1 MVAEK
6 VALTYF
12 DLWALIRIRRHALG
26 NYFLAGRQIMLIKQ
40 SAELIPL
47 LRRGVVHDEVT
58 RHALDA
64 EPALLLRNMETEID
78 GERQIGNVVLHR
90 SIANT
95 FEARIAR
102 TFGYVIAVLDGSC
115 VIRPAG
121 FDEIPRHVERAH
133 AFVDEASVPAREEW
147 ILRLE
152 VVRRVTNEIGF
163 EVFHEDALGT
173 LHLLPFLAEGVARLQ

>member
-1 MVAEK
+1 MP
-6 VALTYF
+6 LGF
-12 DLWALIRIRRHALG
+12 GFWGLIRVRRHALG
-26 NYFLAGRQIMLIKQ
+26 DYFLAGGEIVLIEQ
-40 SAELIPL
+40 GAELIPL
-47 LRRGVVHDEVT
+47 LRRGIVHNEVT

-64 EPALLLRNMETEID
+64 EPALLLRNVKTEVNR
-78 GERQIGNVVLHR
+78 ERQIGNVVLHR
-90 SIANT
+90 GIANT
-95 FEARIAR
+95 LEARIAR
-102 TFGYVIAVLDGSC
+102 TFGYLIAVLDSSS

-163 EVFHEDALGT
+163 EVFHEDALGA